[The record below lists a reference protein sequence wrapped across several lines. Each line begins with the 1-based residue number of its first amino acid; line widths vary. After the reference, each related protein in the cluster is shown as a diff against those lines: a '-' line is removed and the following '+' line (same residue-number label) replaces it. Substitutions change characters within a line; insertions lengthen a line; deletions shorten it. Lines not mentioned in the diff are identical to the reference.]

1 MQLHKDR
8 VLKGGTYLDILRFLQ
23 LTIFFCSESLLQ
35 QRTNVAQENGARAI
49 YLSILTGTTKLRFS
63 PIYNS
68 VVFYLI
74 NPKVAVDVPAYQRR
88 LHTKFEK
95 KIA

>member
-1 MQLHKDR
+1 MNQFKTKPPRYEYDIKTHGSVSCGPRKR
-8 VLKGGTYLDILRFLQ
+8 GTR
-23 LTIFFCSESLLQ
+23 
-35 QRTNVAQENGARAI
+35 
-49 YLSILTGTTKLRFS
+49 KLREYINRNNKVAIFTHLYKVA
-63 PIYNS
+63 IFTHLYS

-95 KIA
+95 KIAQSVFEI